1 MNLKDRLPGPLYR
14 FLYPGI
20 ALKRWSFLLIVSS
33 VVLIAGATG
42 ITGEAL
48 TGRTFHVR
56 SLQRMERNVR
66 RHWTGLRAL
75 DRWLIALG
83 AIGMVFAVR
92 RGYYAILTV
101 VLPRGE
107 RDLVRLAYQRARR
120 KRGPRI
126 VAIGGGTGLPNLLTG
141 LKEYTDNLTAIVTV
155 ADDGGSSGR
164 LRKQFGILPPGDL
177 RNCLVAL
184 ADEEPLM
191 SRLFQHRFSKKG
203 DLEGHT
209 FGNLYLTA
217 LAEISGDFTTALAE
231 SHRILAVRGRVV
243 PVTPHLVQL
252 AAKLRNGR
260 TVRGESRI
268 AKAGSP
274 ITGVHLIPARPRANP
289 EAVRAIAKADIIVFG
304 PGSLY
309 TSIVPNLLV
318 PEIREAIVDSRNL
331 KLYVCNIMTEP
342 GETDGFTAGD
352 HVEVLVRY
360 LKGKAPDAVVVNV
373 EMPDDGLLIRY
384 RTEHAELVLNDEIRI
399 RQLGSRV
406 VRGRVLSER
415 ADFIRHD
422 SAKLSRVIMKYA
434 VI

>member
-1 MNLKDRLPGPLYR
+1 VSIKDRLPGPIYR

-20 ALKRWSFLLIVSS
+20 TLKRWGFLLFVSAA
-33 VVLIAGATG
+33 VLFVGATG
-42 ITGEAL
+42 ITGDAL
-48 TGRTFHVR
+48 TGRTFHVKP
-56 SLQRMERNVR
+56 LQRVERSVR
-66 RHWTGLRAL
+66 RHWSSLRAL

-83 AIGMVFAVR
+83 ALGMVFAVR

-107 RDLVRLAYQRARR
+107 RDLVRIAYQRARR

-141 LKEYTDNLTAIVTV
+141 IKEYTDNLTAIVTV

-164 LRKQFGILPPGDL
+164 LRRQFGILPPGDL

-191 SRLFQHRFSKKG
+191 SRLFQHRFSQKG
-203 DLEGHT
+203 ELEGHT

-217 LAEISGDFTTALAE
+217 LAEVSGDFSSALAE
-231 SHRILAVRGRVV
+231 SHHILAVRGRVL
-243 PVTPHLVQL
+243 PVTQHLVQL

-274 ITGVHLIPARPRANP
+274 IEKVQLLPARPRANP
-289 EAVRAIAKADIIVFG
+289 EAVAAIKRADIIVFG

-309 TSIVPNLLV
+309 TSVVPNLLV
-318 PEIREAIVDSRNL
+318 PEIREAVAKSRTL
-331 KLYVCNIMTEP
+331 KIYVCNIMTEP

-360 LKGKAPDAVVVNV
+360 LRDGVPDAVVVNV
-373 EMPDDGLLIRY
+373 EMPDEGLLIRY

-399 RQLGSRV
+399 RSFGCRV
-406 VRGRVLSER
+406 VRGRLLSER
-415 ADFIRHD
+415 SDFIRHD
-422 SAKLSRVIMKYA
+422 AAKLARTIMKYS